1 MQKILYRQVLGYFLG
16 PTLLACLF
24 VSNANA
30 QPTPS
35 VQPPDRGLQGEVI
48 RSLPTLPRTQH
59 LEEHSQKEITVPKP
73 ETVGGTVP
81 NVKTIRLSGFESEI
95 AGDMAGYKI
104 VSKYFP
110 LQLTQEDWKRAS
122 EEIWAGY
129 RDLGKLVR
137 VDLVADND
145 EFIVSISLLRI
156 RKIIVRSVTASDT
169 RVDQKEIKRIE
180 QLARS
185 YISEGQVAD
194 LFDLKKFL
202 LHMDYR
208 AKEMVSTQVASANGD
223 AVDVTFTV
231 AKRERKSV
239 QPWLAGV
246 DNYGLNGFGKYR
258 FTGRYSAPLFSAGD
272 NIAVQTLLSEGQ
284 EFGSTRYDFPIG
296 YTLVRGSVWVN
307 MLHYKVNANNPITQ
321 NGQSTMTGVDLSYPF
336 FLHSG
341 GLITASTGYE
351 FKGTKDYINQ
361 RTRTLFTE
369 KWVNNVHLRASGE
382 NLASGRLTFS
392 SDITFGN
399 LNIAGAGASFDS
411 DSISGANT
419 QGNFSKLYLEGQ
431 FVQPVTVASSFT
443 FNAKGQFSDK
453 NLDSLEKMSF
463 AGVNGV
469 RAYNSDV
476 GVGDEGVLLSASYAL
491 RLNTKIPAR
500 LGLFYDHA
508 FITTSHAPSES
519 EFAGQDYGNH
529 YRLDAAGVQFTT
541 GYKQVMLNATVAYPV
556 TRSNAD
562 PRQRW
567 RLWTQLTYSF

>member
-1 MQKILYRQVLGYFLG
+1 MQKIPYRQVLRVFLG
-16 PTLLACLF
+16 PTLLACLL
-24 VSNANA
+24 VSNSNIQAA
-30 QPTPS
+30 PS
-35 VQPPDRGLQGEVI
+35 VQPPDRGVQGEVV
-48 RSLPTLPRTQH
+48 RSLPSLPRTQH
-59 LEEHSQKEITVPKP
+59 IDEHSQKDITVPKP
-73 ETVGGTVP
+73 ENVGGAVP

-95 AGDMAGYKI
+95 AGDMAGYQI

-156 RKIIVRSVTASDT
+156 RKIIVRSATASDT
-169 RVDQKEIKRIE
+169 RVDDKEIKRVE
-180 QLARS
+180 KLARS
-185 YISEGQVAD
+185 YIDEGQIAD

-231 AKRERKSV
+231 AKRERKSA

-246 DNYGLNGFGKYR
+246 DNYGLSGFGKYR

-296 YTLVRGSVWVN
+296 YSLLRGSVWVN
-307 MLHYKVNANNPITQ
+307 MLHYKVKANNPVTQ
-321 NGQSTMTGVDLSYPF
+321 NGQSTMTGLDLSYPF
-336 FLHSG
+336 FLRSG

-351 FKGTKDYINQ
+351 FKGTKDYIHQ
-361 RTRTLFTE
+361 RTTTLFTE
-369 KWVNNVHLRASGE
+369 KWINNVHLRTSGE

-392 SDITFGN
+392 GDITFGH
-399 LNIAGAGASFDS
+399 LNIAGAGASFDN
-411 DSISGANT
+411 ISGANT
-419 QGNFSKLYLEGQ
+419 QGNFSKLYFESQ
-431 FVQPVTVASSFT
+431 FLQPVTVASSFT
-443 FNAKGQFSDK
+443 FNLKGQFSDK

-476 GVGDEGVLLSASYAL
+476 GVGDEGILLSASYAIA
-491 RLNTKIPAR
+491 LNTKIPAR

-508 FITTSHAPSES
+508 FITTSHAPWDG
-519 EFAGQDYGNH
+519 EFSGQDYGNH
-529 YRLDAAGVQFTT
+529 YRLDAAGLQFTT
-541 GYKQVMLNATVAYPV
+541 GYKQLMLNTTVAYPV
-556 TRSNAD
+556 TKSNAD

-567 RLWTQLTYSF
+567 RLWAQLTYSF